1 MAGRGS
7 RHTQSVVSRHQQG
20 ARQYED
26 AAAGRLEVYETPDS
40 LRSQDICFTEELEG
54 RRNRVWTRVWAERCA
69 LREASRLR
77 RTHTPNFCFSAA
89 RAPSLVRTSS
99 HRSPSASQ
107 RLIHQGLIMM
117 CDHGYSVVVA
127 QGCVLFKQGREVLL
141 VRKHANM
148 QTRTRRYFPLPTC
161 PAMQLW
167 IQKRIQTIF
176 MLSDAARSVRRDT
189 YHRVDARGRNAG
201 IKGAS
206 SLLPSRM
213 ARVWYLAGCMKS
225 RCQIIPSHQDGQSHM
240 HDPAACPQ
248 RHQSSRSSLIL
259 TPTWFPHAFPDRCS
273 SPASSV

>member
-54 RRNRVWTRVWAERCA
+54 RRDRVRTRVWAERCA

-107 RLIHQGLIMM
+107 RLIHQRLIMM
-117 CDHGYSVVVA
+117 CALWVF
-127 QGCVLFKQGREVLL
+127 CGRGAGMCSLQPRTRGPL
-141 VRKHANM
+141 DPQACKHANANK
-148 QTRTRRYFPLPTC
+148 TLF
-161 PAMQLW
+161 
-167 IQKRIQTIF
+167 
-176 MLSDAARSVRRDT
+176 
-189 YHRVDARGRNAG
+189 
-201 IKGAS
+201 S
-206 SLLPSRM
+206 SANLPSH
-213 ARVWYLAGCMKS
+213 AVVDTETYTNNFHALQCGS
-225 RCQIIPSHQDGQSHM
+225 IG
-240 HDPAACPQ
+240 
-248 RHQSSRSSLIL
+248 SS
-259 TPTWFPHAFPDRCS
+259 
-273 SPASSV
+273 